1 MLISMLK
8 MQIFRQNSLID
19 THFTQI
25 RRYYSSFHLRIILA
39 DFNKL
44 VGYLEI
50 DTNVYISI
58 RYFSINFMKL
68 ICENIYDFVRW
79 EFFGFEKFTS
89 NFENILII
97 KFREFFFYYQFFTIK
112 FFYYQFFY
120 HQIVFL
126 NQKEISYN
134 QIDIFHPQ
142 RRITCEYFVRLI
154 CYSG

>member
-25 RRYYSSFHLRIILA
+25 RRYWLISSARIILA

-44 VGYLEI
+44 FGYFEI
-50 DTNVYISI
+50 DTNVCISI

-68 ICENIYDFVRW
+68 IWENIYEFVRMRC
-79 EFFGFEKFTS
+79 FFFCFEKFTS

-97 KFREFFFYYQFFTIK
+97 KFREFFLLSIFLSSIFLLSSFYYRIFITIKKKSFTIK
-112 FFYYQFFY
+112 
-120 HQIVFL
+120 L
-126 NQKEISYN
+126 M
-134 QIDIFHPQ
+134 IFIHK
-142 RRITCEYFVRLI
+142 
-154 CYSG
+154 